1 MTRFDALDG
10 NAEPEPPH
18 RQLRQI
24 EQGIGTGKGDA
35 VVGANGKRQA
45 ALAEQALEGGHC
57 RIFAG

>member
-24 EQGIGTGKGDA
+24 EQGIGAGKGDA
-35 VVGANGKRQA
+35 VVGANGQQQA
-45 ALAEQALEGGHC
+45 ALACGAYLLLL
-57 RIFAG
+57 AGST